1 MNRVSI
7 GRHCCAQSAHVD
19 ACKGIVA
26 RARGRGPSERQHHGV
41 AGNTGQR
48 RGQRREW
55 PARHGEPPALPRRL
69 SPLARAGGAGGTCD
83 EWRPCPDLGLRGGRC
98 ALEPGLQVR
107 ALARLIIALDR
118 SPARGKPAAARGGLA
133 IGQGWDRRTK
143 CQSRG
148 TPLTKRQPWVEV
160 HGAGSPPPGAGGGPA
175 SRPWGAIASLRCFP
189 RSSVGG
195 RAVMR
200 GPDFSE
206 LSATG
211 TSLPRGMLFARVCS
225 GT

>member
-7 GRHCCAQSAHVD
+7 GRHCCAQSAHLD

-118 SPARGKPAAARGGLA
+118 SPARGKPAAARGGSRLVRA
-133 IGQGWDRRTK
+133 GTEGQDVSPG
-143 CQSRG
+143 G
-148 TPLTKRQPWVEV
+148 TPLTNRQPWVEA
-160 HGAGSPPPGAGGGPA
+160 HGAGALRSGLGEDLRAGRGADVGRHCLTRIAPDGQSAPGQ
-175 SRPWGAIASLRCFP
+175 
-189 RSSVGG
+189 
-195 RAVMR
+195 
-200 GPDFSE
+200 
-206 LSATG
+206 
-211 TSLPRGMLFARVCS
+211 
-225 GT
+225 